1 MTAEQKALK
10 AYKKREKALQ
20 RRISAEKDVNKRL
33 LLLLR
38 RANVVINDSWLK
50 EDIEHELKMLKYK
63 YY

>member
-1 MTAEQKALK
+1 MAIEQALR

-20 RRISAEKDVNKRL
+20 RRISIEKDINKRL

-38 RANVVINDSWLK
+38 RANANLPDSWLK
-50 EDIEHELKMLKYK
+50 ADIEHELKMLKYK